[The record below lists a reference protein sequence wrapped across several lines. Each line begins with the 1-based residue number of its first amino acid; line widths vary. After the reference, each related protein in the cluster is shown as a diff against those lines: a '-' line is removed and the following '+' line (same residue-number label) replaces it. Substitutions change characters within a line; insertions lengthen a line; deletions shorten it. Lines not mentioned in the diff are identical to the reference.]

1 MPYLADQWFFY
12 FAQLYGCIR
21 GVHCNKRGTSEVAGT
36 SSRRGGGGGW
46 LGGIVY
52 APLALL
58 RHWDHRILQRGLL
71 NKLVLV
77 FSTANFC
84 AVL

>member
-1 MPYLADQWFFY
+1 MAVLEGFTATRGAPVRLLAPQVE
-12 FAQLYGCIR
+12 G
-21 GVHCNKRGTSEVAGT
+21 E
-36 SSRRGGGGGW
+36 GGGEGG